1 MKKLFAAIA
10 VLIILTVGVGL
21 CGDAVLSREEN
32 AELREIISL
41 LSKEIAVPKQKLVSI
56 NLVDAGLANVIA
68 MLAEKYDINICGG
81 KNITGSITARMK
93 DIPLE
98 NLLRIL
104 LENNGYG
111 LIKTGDAYYKVV
123 TKETADEHELKE
135 LVKGLEFKS
144 FHIKYANLNAINTLI
159 SSMEILD
166 ANSKVVLY
174 EETSQ
179 MIIRGTEKQLN
190 SIEKLLEEIDVQP
203 PQILIRARIVEI
215 NKNALDSIGIE
226 WTADFLAGDLQIKD
240 VRGDTPPPTLS
251 ESSTFSFG
259 LTHPKFNID
268 ATIEAL
274 VYRKL
279 ARVLTAPRLTT
290 SNNVEA
296 TMTIA
301 DQVPVIT
308 RDRVVSPEGTITETE
323 SVTFTSAGLMLKIL
337 PKKVGT
343 DQILLKITP
352 TITQISDW
360 TDTDPP
366 QPIVDTRETK
376 TQVIIRHD
384 QWLVIGGLIT
394 TSTTQMRRK
403 IPLLGDIPLLG
414 IAFSSKGGSKEK
426 GDLLILVNAR
436 ILSDELIGTDTKDSL
451 EKQEVIET
459 GKKRKRYK
467 IFR

>member
-10 VLIILTVGVGL
+10 IITVLATAAGL
-21 CGDAVLSREEN
+21 CSDEAVTRNEN

-41 LSKEIAVPKQKLVSI
+41 LSREIAVPKQKLVSI
-56 NLVDAGLANVIA
+56 NLVDADLANVIA

-81 KNITGSITARMK
+81 RNITGSITACMK

-111 LIKTGDAYYKVV
+111 LIKTGDGYYKVV
-123 TKETADEHELKE
+123 TKEIAAAHKLKK
-135 LVKGLEFKS
+135 LVQGLEFKS

-174 EETSQ
+174 EETNQ

-190 SIEKLLEEIDVQP
+190 SIETLLAEIDVQP
-203 PQILIRARIVEI
+203 PQILIRARIVEV
-215 NKNALDSIGIE
+215 NKNALDSLGVE
-226 WTADFLAGDLQIKD
+226 WTADFLAGDLEIKD
-240 VRGDTPPPTLS
+240 VRGDTPAPSLNQ
-251 ESSTFSFG
+251 SSTFSFG

-323 SVTFTSAGLMLKIL
+323 SVTFTSVGFSLTIL

-343 DQILLKITP
+343 NQILLDITP
-352 TITQISDW
+352 TITQISSW
-360 TDTDPP
+360 TDTDPS

-394 TSTTQMRRK
+394 TSTTQMRKK

-436 ILSDELIGTDTKDSL
+436 ILDDELIGTDTKDSL
-451 EKQEVIET
+451 EKQEVLET